1 MRINLISCLLVLVVL
16 SGCVAGTAGINPYRP
31 ETVTTITGVVDNFE
45 TVMNKQTKE
54 PGLHLSVTTA
64 SDTFVVHVSPQWYA
78 DKMNI
83 QFNKGEQLTITGSTF
98 TKDFKQN
105 IYAATIVG
113 IDNIVINIRNPETG
127 DSLWAGRTRNEDLP
141 QKDLAQQKENQQKKK
156 ESMLKS
162 KKSSTIIRDGSKRGS
177 QTGSGKGGIY

>member
-1 MRINLISCLLVLVVL
+1 
-16 SGCVAGTAGINPYRP
+16 
-31 ETVTTITGVVDNFE
+31 
-45 TVMNKQTKE
+45 MNKQTKE
-54 PGLHLSVTTA
+54 PGLHLSVTTS

-83 QFNKGEQLTITGSTF
+83 KFNKGEQLTIIGSTF

-113 IDNIVINIRNPETG
+113 NDNIVITIRNPETG
-127 DSLWAGRTRNEDLP
+127 ESLWAGRTRDESLP
-141 QKDLAQQKENQQKKK
+141 QKDLSQQEKNQQEKK

-162 KKSSTIIRDGSKRGS
+162 KKNSAITRDGSKRGS
-177 QTGSGKGGIY
+177 QSGSR

>member
-1 MRINLISCLLVLVVL
+1 MKLNLIFLSLVLVVT
-16 SGCVAGTAGINPYRP
+16 SGCVAATTGMNPYRL
-31 ETVTTITGVVDNFE
+31 ETVTTITGVVDNSE

-54 PGLHLSVTTA
+54 PGFHLSVTTA

-83 QFNKGEQLTITGSTF
+83 KFSKGEQLTITGSTF

-113 IDNIVINIRNPETG
+113 IDNSVLNLRNPDTG
-127 DSLWAGRTRNEDLP
+127 ESLWVGRTRDEDLP
-141 QKDLAQQKENQQKKK
+141 QRDLAQQEQNQKKKK

-162 KKSSTIIRDGSKRGS
+162 KKSSTIIRDGSNKGIK
-177 QTGSGKGGIY
+177 SGGLGGVY